1 MPLPE
6 PRRGTTIV
14 LGVLGGLVTD
24 TAFPGLGWWPA
35 AFLGIALL
43 FLALARDSARWN
55 LLVGTAWGV
64 AFFGPHLT
72 WIEGAVG
79 PVPWLA
85 LALVEALFVGLF
97 GVAWSWARRGAVTW
111 RAARL
116 QVPVF
121 VVLWVGIEELRSSIP
136 FGGFPWGRLAFAQAD
151 SPLVR
156 WAWLGGAPLVS
167 AAVVVAGVTLALAVV
182 ALRRLDIGLAS
193 GLLLLVAVPVVIG
206 LFLPLNR
213 ATTGEELRVGAVQ
226 GNVPDRGLD
235 SLSQAREVLRNHA
248 AGTHA
253 VAQSAGPGALDLVIW
268 PENGADLSPVVD
280 AEARELVDAAATA
293 AAAPILL
300 GTLEYPQT
308 GGRYNISLLWDPV
321 QGPLDQYAKRRP
333 APFAEYI
340 PMRPIARLFSAEVD
354 RVRTDMLAGTD
365 LGLIP
370 VAVPRLDRD
379 VGVATVIC
387 FEVAYDA
394 IVREHVA
401 AGGEVLIIQ
410 TNNAT
415 FGPTD
420 ESVQQLAMSRLR
432 AVEHGRATVQI
443 STVGVSA
450 VISPAG
456 VITHRT
462 GHFTAEQMIA
472 DLPLRTTVTPATRFG
487 QAIAWAFAGLAVVV
501 TVAGA
506 AGAARIRRP
515 QREVSHGR

>member
-6 PRRGTTIV
+6 PRRGTTLV
-14 LGVLGGLVTD
+14 LAILGGLVTD

-55 LLVGTAWGV
+55 LLVGTAWGLG
-64 AFFGPHLT
+64 FFLPHLT

-79 PVPWLA
+79 SVPWVA

-97 GVAWSWARRGAVTW
+97 GAAWGWARRGAVTW

-121 VVLWVGIEELRSSIP
+121 VVLWVGIEELRSSVP

-167 AAVVVAGVTLALAVV
+167 AAVVTAGVTLALTLV

-193 GLLLLVAVPVVIG
+193 GLVLLAAAPVVVG
-206 LFLPLNR
+206 LFLPLDR
-213 ATTGEELRVGAVQ
+213 STTGEELRTASVQ

-253 VAQSAGPGALDLVIW
+253 VAQQVGAGELDLVIW
-268 PENGADLSPVVD
+268 PENGADRNPVTD
-280 AEARELVDAAATA
+280 AESFELVEGA
-293 AAAPILL
+293 AAAVGAPLL
-300 GTLEYPQT
+300 IGTLEYPET
-308 GGRYNISLLWDPV
+308 GGRYNISMLWEPGV
-321 QGPLDQYAKRRP
+321 GAVHQYAKRRP

-340 PMRPIARLFSAEVD
+340 PMRSVARIFSAEVD
-354 RVRTDMLAGTD
+354 RVRTDMLAGTE

-370 VAVPRLDRD
+370 VDVPRLGRE

-420 ESVQQLAMSRLR
+420 ESLQQLAMSRLR

-456 VITHRT
+456 VISQQT
-462 GHFTAEQMIA
+462 GHFTAEQMVA
-472 DLPLRTTVTPATRFG
+472 DLPLRSTETPATRFG
-487 QAIAWAFAGLAVVV
+487 QAIAWLFAAAALVV
-501 TVAGA
+501 TVAGTVG
-506 AGAARIRRP
+506 AGKFPRS